1 MPREKAS
8 TNTKEEALL
17 TSKATWLSL
26 MLLREGSKVVS
37 NSTAKK
43 EVELGEGWGRPMERA
58 GKWVE
63 EAMRKAR
70 PSPEGQ
76 EGEERMEK
84 EKREEK
90 EAVELVWG
98 SRKRRG

>member
-1 MPREKAS
+1 
-8 TNTKEEALL
+8 
-17 TSKATWLSL
+17 

-37 NSTAKK
+37 NSTAK
-43 EVELGEGWGRPMERA
+43 EVELGEGWGRPMERTE
-58 GKWVE
+58 KWVK
-63 EAMRKAR
+63 EAMKKAR

-90 EAVELVWG
+90 ETVELVWG
-98 SRKRRG
+98 VKKTDGQKSNY

>member
-1 MPREKAS
+1 
-8 TNTKEEALL
+8 
-17 TSKATWLSL
+17 
-26 MLLREGSKVVS
+26 MLLREGS
-37 NSTAKK
+37 NSTAK

-63 EAMRKAR
+63 EVMRKAR
-70 PSPEGQ
+70 PSSEGQ

-98 SRKRRG
+98 SRKQRVKRVIIGGT